1 MKLTIFLLLLLH
13 SLLLNAKTSDFSIIV
28 HKPFNAG
35 LVDIT
40 QNYNTTLSVL
50 GFTNEFKQD
59 LHVNKT
65 YTDPFEYLQTISN
78 KYGAKMQLL
87 TINNKAQITQSKIIN
102 INKFAKP
109 ASFIKTPTN
118 GYFVGGYTMDGSQLL
133 LLLNANM
140 NLTHHI
146 YFGTK
151 NHDTMNK
158 LLALKDGGVLAV
170 GTSFTSRTNQ
180 DNIFQSGLGNDDICI
195 SRFTKDA
202 RLLWTQKYGTQYD
215 DEGIDAAEAD
225 DGSIVVLSTMHKMGK
240 TAVYISRLTPNGDKV
255 WLKEIPSKNT
265 IEPVS
270 LLKLKDHNFVI
281 SLSQADAMHKKQ
293 IRLVKFDIYKN
304 ILIDSHIDSTYSTQ
318 INDIKEFS
326 DGRLIGVGFVQDN
339 YNTDGLAMIISKNLK
354 LLNQEHYGDE
364 NYDVFN
370 KATILANAQVGV
382 AGIHTDNNSNENNMW
397 VVKLNKDA
405 TMAQISANAQDFYA
419 QLCTLFEDETN
430 NKQLIIKKDS
440 TIEFT
445 KKSLYFKAGEYKLN
459 AKQKKFFDKFS
470 KKLTSF
476 LYAHERQID
485 TLEINGH
492 TSSEWK
498 NTAFSDRFLNNEKLS
513 MKRSYETLKS
523 LFLAQDEAK
532 QKYLT
537 EILKGSGLNYK
548 NRIIINN
555 KEDREKSRRVSLKII
570 LKQEKTKP

>member
-1 MKLTIFLLLLLH
+1 MKFTIFLLLLLH

-28 HKPFNAG
+28 HKPFNAA
-35 LVDIT
+35 LFDIT
-40 QNYNTTLSVL
+40 QNYDGTLSVL

-65 YTDPFEYLQTISN
+65 YTDSFEYLQSISS
-78 KYGAKMQLL
+78 KYGAKIQLL
-87 TINNKAQITQSKIIN
+87 TINNRAQITQSEIIN
-102 INKFAKP
+102 ITKFAKP

-118 GYFVGGYTMDGSQLL
+118 GYFIGGYTMDGLQLL

-140 NLTHHI
+140 HLLHSV

-151 NHDTMNK
+151 NHNTMHK
-158 LLALKDGGVLAV
+158 LIALKDGGVLAV

-180 DNIFQSGLGNDDICI
+180 NNIFQSGLGNDDICI
-195 SRFTKDA
+195 SRFTKNA
-202 RLLWTQKYGTQYD
+202 QLLWTKKYGTQYD
-215 DEGIDAAEAD
+215 DEGIDAAQAD
-225 DGSIVVLSTMHKMGK
+225 DGSIIILSATHKMGK
-240 TAVYISRLTPNGDKV
+240 TNVYISRLTQNGDKV
-255 WLKEIPSKNT
+255 WLKEIPSKST

-304 ILIDSHIDSTYSTQ
+304 ILIDSHIGSTYSSQ

-326 DGRLIGVGFVQDN
+326 DGKLIGVGFVQDN

-370 KATILANAQVGV
+370 KATILTNSQVGV

-397 VVKLNKDA
+397 IVKLNKDA
-405 TMAQISANAQDFYA
+405 TIAQIVANSQNFYM
-419 QLCTLFEDETN
+419 QLCKLFKNEID
-430 NKQLIIKKDS
+430 NKELVIKKDL
-440 TIEFT
+440 TIKFT
-445 KKSLYFKAGEYKLN
+445 NKSLYFKAGKYKLSM
-459 AKQKKFFDKFS
+459 KQKKFFDKFS
-470 KKLTSF
+470 KKLLSF
-476 LYAHERQID
+476 LYTHKMQID

-498 NTAFSDRFLNNEKLS
+498 NTTFSDRFLNNEELS

-523 LFLAQDEAK
+523 LFLAQDESK

-537 EILKGSGLNYK
+537 QILKGSGLNYK
-548 NRIIINN
+548 NKIIIN
-555 KEDREKSRRVSLKII
+555 KQEDKKKSRKVSLKII
-570 LKQEKTKP
+570 LK